1 VKKRIEPFF
10 FSNYRISSA
19 SRSLM
24 GGSEEWIHPGN
35 RLANITSGAL
45 NIVDVTVESESSFHI
60 GMYIMYTI
68 LRQFSQLAF
77 RFEIDSTAK

>member
-1 VKKRIEPFF
+1 
-10 FSNYRISSA
+10 
-19 SRSLM
+19 M

-60 GMYIMYTI
+60 GMYIMYT
-68 LRQFSQLAF
+68 RTGAGT
-77 RFEIDSTAK
+77 REMVRRTTV